1 MFTFRYHVVS
11 LAAVF
16 VALVVGILVG
26 IGISGRGFVDKTER
40 RQLQNQIDDLRKQR
54 DDLSVQ
60 VAASQQ
66 RQKAAQGYVANTYRA
81 VMSQR
86 LRGKRIAVLFVGHVD
101 PDLRANVDDAL
112 GAADAPA
119 ALRVRA
125 LKTPVD
131 PAALDAVLTKRPG
144 FVQYAGDAKLGDL
157 GRALGQEFVAGGD
170 TPLWT
175 AVSDLLVEE
184 RTGPPRRPAD
194 GVVVVR
200 SAGPQQGPTSRF
212 LTGLYAGLAAAG
224 VPVVGVETTKAT
236 PSAVPAYT
244 RAGFSSVDDVDI
256 LEGRL
261 ALALLLGGAD
271 PGHYGLKQTAKTGY
285 LPPVEPLPAATT
297 GG

>member
-26 IGISGRGFVDKTER
+26 IGISGRGFVDNSER
-40 RQLQNQIDDLRKQR
+40 RRLQNQIDDLRIQR
-54 DDLSVQ
+54 DDLSAQ
-60 VAASQQ
+60 LAASQK
-66 RQKAAQGYVANTYRA
+66 RQKAAQEYVSNTYRA
-81 VMSQR
+81 VMSER

-101 PDLRANVDDAL
+101 PDVRGNVDDTL

-131 PAALDAVLTKRPG
+131 PAALDAVLTSRPA
-144 FVQYAGDAKLGDL
+144 FAQYAGEAQLEDL
-157 GRALGQEFVAGGD
+157 GRALGDELVAGGD

-175 AVSDLLVEE
+175 ALSDLLVEE
-184 RTGPPRRPAD
+184 RSGPPRRPAD
-194 GVVVVR
+194 GVVVIR
-200 SAGPQQGPTSRF
+200 SAGPQQGPTARF
-212 LTGLYAGLAAAG
+212 LLGLYAGLAATG
-224 VPVVGVETTKAT
+224 VPIVGVETTKTT
-236 PSAVPAYT
+236 PSAIPAYA

-256 LEGRL
+256 PEGRL
-261 ALALLLGGAD
+261 ALALLLAGAD
-271 PGHYGLKQTAKTGY
+271 PGHYGLKQTASTGY
-285 LPPVEPLPAATT
+285 LPPVEPLPVAST

>member
-26 IGISGRGFVDKTER
+26 IGISGRGFVDKSER
-40 RQLQNQIDDLRKQR
+40 RQLQNQIDDLRNQR
-54 DDLSVQ
+54 DDLSAQ
-60 VAASQQ
+60 LASSQK
-66 RQKAAQGYVANTYRA
+66 RQKAAQEYVSNTYRA
-81 VMSQR
+81 VMSER

-101 PDLRANVDDAL
+101 PDLRANVDDTL
-112 GAADAPA
+112 TAADAPA

-131 PAALDAVLTKRPG
+131 PAALDAVLTRRPALA
-144 FVQYAGDAKLGDL
+144 QYAGDANLKDL
-157 GRALGQEFVAGGD
+157 GRALGEQFVAGGD

-175 AVSDLLVEE
+175 ALSDLLVEE
-184 RTGPPRRPAD
+184 RTGSPLRPAD

-200 SAGPQQGPTSRF
+200 SAGPQEGPTARLLAGF
-212 LTGLYAGLAAAG
+212 YAGLAAGG
-224 VPVVGVETTKAT
+224 VPVVGVETTKTT
-236 PSAVPAYT
+236 PSAVPTYAH
-244 RAGFSSVDDVDI
+244 AGLSSVDDVDI

-261 ALALLLGGAD
+261 ALSLLLAGAD
-271 PGHYGLKQTAKTGY
+271 PGHYGLKQTADTGY
-285 LPPVEPLPAATT
+285 LPPVEPLPVATT

>member
-26 IGISGRGFVDKTER
+26 IGISGRGFVDKSER
-40 RQLQNQIDDLRKQR
+40 QQLQNQINDLRNQR
-54 DDLSVQ
+54 DDLSAQLAV
-60 VAASQQ
+60 SQK
-66 RQKAAQGYVANTYRA
+66 RQKAAQEYVTNTYLA
-81 VMSQR
+81 VMSER

-101 PDLRANVDDAL
+101 PDLRANVDDTL

-131 PAALDAVLTKRPG
+131 PAALDRVLTNRPA
-144 FVQYAGDAKLGDL
+144 FAQYAGDAKLEDL
-157 GRALGQEFVAGGD
+157 GRALGEEFVVGGD

-175 AVSDLLVEE
+175 ALSDLLVEE
-184 RTGPPRRPAD
+184 RTGPPRRAAD

-200 SAGPQQGPTSRF
+200 SAGPQQGPTARF
-212 LTGLYAGLAAAG
+212 LSGLYSGLATGG
-224 VPVVGVETTKAT
+224 VPVVGVETTKT
-236 PSAVPAYT
+236 THSAVATYA

-261 ALALLLGGAD
+261 ALALLLSGAD
-271 PGHYGLKQTAKTGY
+271 PGHYGLKQSASTGY
-285 LPPVEPLPAATT
+285 LPQVEPLPVATT

>member
-26 IGISGRGFVDKTER
+26 IGISGRGFVDKSER
-40 RQLQNQIDDLRKQR
+40 RGLQNQIDDLRNQR
-54 DDLSVQ
+54 DDLGAQ
-60 VAASQQ
+60 LAASQD
-66 RQKAAQGYVANTYRA
+66 RQKAAQEYVANTYRA
-81 VMSQR
+81 VMSER

-101 PDLRANVDDAL
+101 PDLRANVDDTL
-112 GAADAPA
+112 GAADGPV

-131 PAALDAVLTKRPG
+131 PAALDAVLTGRPA
-144 FVQYAGDAKLGDL
+144 FAQYAGEAKLEDL

-175 AVSDLLVEE
+175 ALSDLLVEE
-184 RTGPPRRPAD
+184 RTGTPRRPAD

-200 SAGPQQGPTSRF
+200 STGPQQGPTSRF
-212 LTGLYAGLAAAG
+212 LSGLYAGLAAAG
-224 VPVVGVETTKAT
+224 VPVIGVETTKTT
-236 PSAVPAYT
+236 PSAVPTYS

-261 ALALLLGGAD
+261 SLALLLAGAD
-271 PGHYGLKQTAKTGY
+271 PGHYGLKQTARTGY
-285 LPPVEPLPAATT
+285 LPQVEPLPVATT